1 MDVIILLICAFII
14 ISRLVKMLGQFDPES
29 DRERRE
35 RYNKSVVAAL
45 FKQKYAGNNESQNI
59 DVINPE
65 ILSTAELRLPE
76 PILKVLQQIR
86 MQDPEFDFDRFLNG
100 AKKAYVMVA
109 KAISESDK
117 KTLGYLLDSDMYE
130 KVLKDIEQSSL
141 SGFIKHNA
149 ISEIE
154 SIEVIDAALYGD
166 RAMLTVD
173 IKSKQLSYSEDSKGN
188 LISGSK
194 DKTNNKTSNIVF
206 SRYLTQENI
215 WRISK
220 MS

>member
-59 DVINPE
+59 NVINPE
-65 ILSTAELRLPE
+65 ILSTAELQLPE

-100 AKKAYVMVA
+100 AKKAYVMVI

-130 KVLKDIEQSSL
+130 KVLKDIEQSSF

-149 ISEIE
+149 VSEIE

>member
-1 MDVIILLICAFII
+1 
-14 ISRLVKMLGQFDPES
+14 MLGQFDPES
-29 DRERRE
+29 DGERRE

-59 DVINPE
+59 NVINPE
-65 ILSTAELRLPE
+65 ILSTAELQLPE

-100 AKKAYVMVA
+100 AKKAYVMVI

-130 KVLKDIEQSSL
+130 KVLKDIEQSSF

-149 ISEIE
+149 VSEIE

>member
-1 MDVIILLICAFII
+1 
-14 ISRLVKMLGQFDPES
+14 MLGQFDPES

-59 DVINPE
+59 NVINPE
-65 ILSTAELRLPE
+65 ILSTAELQLPE

-100 AKKAYVMVA
+100 AKKAYVMVI

-130 KVLKDIEQSSL
+130 KVLKDIEQSSF

-149 ISEIE
+149 VSEIE